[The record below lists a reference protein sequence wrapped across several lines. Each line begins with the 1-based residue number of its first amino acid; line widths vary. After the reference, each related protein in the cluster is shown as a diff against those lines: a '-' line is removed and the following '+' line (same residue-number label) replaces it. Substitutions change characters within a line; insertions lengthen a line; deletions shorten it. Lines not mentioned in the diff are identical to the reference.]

1 MLCCSTGKMT
11 DGTCFAQDLANML
24 GVDVIAPDTVIFADE
39 NGVLKKGRF
48 EKFERKDFKHFTP
61 KR

>member
-1 MLCCSTGKMT
+1 MT